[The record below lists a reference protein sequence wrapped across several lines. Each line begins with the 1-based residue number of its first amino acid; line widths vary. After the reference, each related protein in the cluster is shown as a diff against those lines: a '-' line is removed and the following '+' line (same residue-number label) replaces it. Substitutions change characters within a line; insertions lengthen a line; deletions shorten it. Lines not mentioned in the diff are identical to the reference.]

1 MIAGRFVF
9 CRAAWSDKKEPEK
22 IDKFLTAPEFGFML
36 EL

>member
-1 MIAGRFVF
+1 MIAGRFF
-9 CRAAWSDKKEPEK
+9 AERHGQIKRDPKK